1 MVAASGD
8 SFNVQFSG
16 VQSAAD
22 NLQNLFNQLATAV
35 NDLENQRNT
44 LSATWNSDA
53 PALWVQTQNRWNQ
66 KMTDAGRT
74 IGMLSGHLQYAHE
87 TWHGAEHTNMG
98 IWS

>member
-1 MVAASGD
+1 MTAMNGD

-35 NDLENQRNT
+35 NDLENQLNV
-44 LSATWNSDA
+44 LSQTWSSDTQL
-53 PALWVQTQNRWNQ
+53 LWTQTQNRWNQ
-66 KMTDAGRT
+66 KMTEAGRT
-74 IGMLSGHLQYAHE
+74 IGLLSGHLQYAHE
-87 TWHGAEHTNMG
+87 TWHGAERTNMG